1 MTPSSAPPLGVADA
15 LTRDAIEWWLRAT
28 DETRLEELWAAADEA
43 RSRYVGDA
51 VHLRGLV
58 EVSNY
63 CVRGCTYCGIRAA
76 NRGVER
82 YRVSEEVVLDCAH
95 KAVEFGYGTLVMQAG
110 EDYGITREW
119 LVGVLRRIRSE
130 TTISAIT
137 LSLGER
143 PDEDLAAWRE
153 AGGDR
158 YLLRFETSDDELY
171 RRIHPDL
178 PGKVSDRMRI
188 LRRLQELGFEAG
200 TGIMVGI
207 PGQTHASIADDIELF
222 RGMDMDMIGIGP
234 YLPHPATPL
243 GQEFARRQTDGD
255 WPEDQAPN
263 TELMTCKALALTRLA
278 RPDANLPATTALSL
292 VNKAGGRAH
301 GLQRGGNVVM
311 PNLTAALVARPHR
324 RRRRRRPRRRL
335 TATARP
341 CAAPCTAARPEP
353 RRAATDAAPAPLR
366 PTAYARRAGR
376 PHGRPAHPLST
387 HERELASHIG
397 SLYALPSIGAI
408 SGIPIVRS
416 TVGSTSTSRNGAPL
430 VVCLMPLA

>member
-1 MTPSSAPPLGVADA
+1 MTLPHVPPLGVADT
-15 LTRDAIEWWLRAT
+15 LTREAIEWWLRET
-28 DETRLEELWAAADEA
+28 DEVRLEELWAAADETRR
-43 RSRYVGDA
+43 RSVGDA

-58 EVSNY
+58 EVSNH

-82 YRVSEEVVLDCAH
+82 YRISEEVVLDCAH

-110 EDYGITREW
+110 EDYGITAEW
-119 LVGVLRRIRSE
+119 MARVLRRIRSE

-153 AGGDR
+153 AGADR
-158 YLLRFETSDDELY
+158 YLLRFETSDDDLY

-188 LRRLQELGFEAG
+188 LRRLHELGYEAG

-207 PGQTHASIADDIELF
+207 PGQTHASIADDVELF

-243 GQEFARRQTDGD
+243 GQEFERRRAEGD

-263 TELMTCKALALTRLA
+263 SELMTCKVLALTRLA
-278 RPDANLPATTALSL
+278 RPDSNLPATTALSL
-292 VNKAGGRAH
+292 IDKAAGRAH
-301 GLQRGGNVVM
+301 GLQRGANVIM
-311 PNLTAALVARPHR
+311 PNLTPV
-324 RRRRRRPRRRL
+324 
-335 TATARP
+335 
-341 CAAPCTAARPEP
+341 E
-353 RRAATDAAPAPLR
+353 
-366 PTAYARRAGR
+366 
-376 PHGRPAHPLST
+376 
-387 HERELASHIG
+387 ERERYEIYPEKAAVHETAEAINESIKRLLS
-397 SLYALPSIGAI
+397 SLG
-408 SGIPIVRS
+408 R
-416 TVGSTSTSRNGAPL
+416 TVGAGAGGRGT
-430 VVCLMPLA
+430 V